1 MAMEHF
7 LINTLRMNFIE
18 ETSAGVLALSAD
30 LTKMSALSALLLEL
44 KNLNNESE
52 LKQLFSGKCI

>member
-1 MAMEHF
+1 MAMAHF

>member
-18 ETSAGVLALSAD
+18 ETSAGVLASSAD
-30 LTKMSALSALLLEL
+30 LTKMSALSALSLEL

-52 LKQLFSGKCI
+52 LKQLFSVKCI

>member
-30 LTKMSALSALLLEL
+30 LTKMSALSALALAL